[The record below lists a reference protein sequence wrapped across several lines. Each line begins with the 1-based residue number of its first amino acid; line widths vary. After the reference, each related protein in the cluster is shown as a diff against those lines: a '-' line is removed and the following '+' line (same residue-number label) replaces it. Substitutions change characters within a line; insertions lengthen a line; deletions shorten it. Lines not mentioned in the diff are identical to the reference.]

1 MLYNSVIDR
10 VRHSHVCSSNHQGSI
25 DTGNYGN
32 HPSLTRLVPTLGFY
46 LQLLLPWIDGATFTS
61 AFWVIVSNL

>member
-10 VRHSHVCSSNHQGSI
+10 VRHSHLCSSKHQGII

-46 LQLLLPWIDGATFTS
+46 LQLLLQ
-61 AFWVIVSNL
+61 